1 MHGTDASGTFRET
14 HEAAAPSWTRAA
26 LPLGLAA
33 ALLTGLVAVGWQPLL
48 HVDRQIAAAL
58 HEQALIR
65 PNWTATNR
73 VLSDW
78 VWDPWTMR
86 ALLAAAFV
94 RLWRTGQR
102 PLAYWAAASAAACTA
117 LQQLLK
123 AVIDRERPDWQPA
136 VDSAHYAAMPS
147 GHAMTAAFTC
157 LFLLWLTHRTGA
169 ARHICHAVLV
179 IGAISVVG
187 VCVTRM
193 ALGVHWM
200 TDTLAGA
207 LLGVALAVAAVAY
220 WDRRLASGRPGV
232 TLKE

>member
-1 MHGTDASGTFRET
+1 MHGTDTPGAIPET
-14 HEAAAPSWTRAA
+14 AERNPAWTRTA

-33 ALLTGLVAVGWQPLL
+33 VLLMGLVAVGWQPLL
-48 HVDRQIAAAL
+48 QLDQQIAAAL
-58 HEQALIR
+58 HQQALIR

-73 VLSDW
+73 ILSDW

-86 ALLAAAFV
+86 LLLAAAFV
-94 RLWRTGQR
+94 RLWFTGQR
-102 PLAYWAAASAAACTA
+102 PLAYWTVASAAVCTA

-123 AVIDRERPDWQPA
+123 AVIDRERPAWEPA

-157 LFLLWLTHRTGA
+157 LVLLWLTHRAGA
-169 ARHICHAVLV
+169 ATHVCRAVLA
-179 IGAISVVG
+179 IGAVSVAG

-207 LLGVALAVAAVAY
+207 LLGVALAVTAVAC
-220 WDRRLASGRPGV
+220 WIRRAAGAPPGGTV
-232 TLKE
+232 RE